1 MTTANATTDAV
12 GNVISGGVSYGNSIS
27 KDEMYSDKADSNI
40 KWSYKFTEH
49 LTILKY
55 DEDKLVAIGAM
66 RLSDAHPDNTMS
78 KCHVYNSLDTRHVA
92 LHCPALKR
100 LVVIKIGGGYVIRK
114 DESFTGKT
122 YK

>member
-1 MTTANATTDAV
+1 MTTANATTDDS
-12 GNVISGGVSYGNSIS
+12 GNVMFGGVSYGNSIS
-27 KDEMYSDKADSNI
+27 KDDMYSDKAGSTI
-40 KWSYKFTEH
+40 KWKYEFTEH

-66 RLSDAHPDNTMS
+66 RLSDAHPDNSMS
-78 KCHVYNSLDTRHVA
+78 KCHVYSSLNTRHVA
-92 LHCPALKR
+92 LHCPILKR
-100 LVVIKIGGGYVIRK
+100 LVIIKIGGGYVIRK